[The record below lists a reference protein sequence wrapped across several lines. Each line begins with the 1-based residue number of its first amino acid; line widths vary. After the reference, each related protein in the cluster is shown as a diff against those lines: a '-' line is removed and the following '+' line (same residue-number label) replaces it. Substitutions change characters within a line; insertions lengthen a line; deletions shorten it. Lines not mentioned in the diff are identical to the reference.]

1 MVPGDQGRLPNKGM
15 EAFIDDFV
23 IRAILYQNA
32 EEYHDVI
39 AQCQKLSS
47 EDLNQRFSKDVM
59 YENKLIRLIKLWVKY
74 NKVQS
79 NISLIEGAELKD
91 VIRFFL
97 ENSSN
102 QENNEA
108 LPVYYLNAF
117 LFYLDK
123 DRIRCGHGYDV
134 HDLPMPDSILPKHI
148 QDEVSSNLK
157 MLLCVTVSPGTRMEK
172 SKKE

>member
-1 MVPGDQGRLPNKGM
+1 M

-23 IRAILYQNA
+23 IRTILYQNA
-32 EEYHDVI
+32 EEYHDVK
-39 AQCQKLSS
+39 KLSL
-47 EDLNQRFSKDVM
+47 EDLTQRFSKDVM

-79 NISLIEGAELKD
+79 NISLVEGAELKD

-102 QENNEA
+102 QENNET
-108 LPVYYLNAF
+108 LHVYYLSPF

-123 DRIRCGHGYDV
+123 DKIRCGHG
-134 HDLPMPDSILPKHI
+134 
-148 QDEVSSNLK
+148 
-157 MLLCVTVSPGTRMEK
+157 
-172 SKKE
+172 